1 MAALSTAAATE
12 PPATTSKKF
21 LIGGNWKCNGTME
34 STEALV
40 GILNTADIPDFCEV
54 VVAPI
59 ALHIP
64 YVVANLTSGVT
75 VSAQNCGANAKMG
88 AFTGEI
94 CASQLV
100 DFGLTWC
107 ITGHSERREM
117 FGETD
122 ELVATKTKIAVDAG
136 LSVMACVGEK
146 LDARKDGSLWDVI
159 TAQLAALGAQ
169 LSEEDW
175 AKVAIAYEP
184 VWAIGTGEV
193 ATPEQAQE
201 VHAFI
206 RGWLSTNV
214 SPAVAAA
221 TRIQYGGSVK
231 GSNAGTL
238 AACADVDGFLVGGS
252 SLKEDFLNII
262 KAAVPPS

>member
-1 MAALSTAAATE
+1 MAASVAAAAS
-12 PPATTSKKF
+12 PAYEGKKF
-21 LIGGNWKCNGTME
+21 LIGGNWKCNGTMA

-40 GILNTADIPDFCEV
+40 GILNTATIAPHCEV

-59 ALHIP
+59 SIQIP
-64 YVVANLTSGVT
+64 YCCANLKPGIAVA
-75 VSAQNCGANAKMG
+75 AQNCGLNPGAG

-94 CASQLV
+94 CASQLT
-100 DFGLTWC
+100 DFGLTWV

-122 ELVATKTKIAVDAG
+122 EIVAQKTKVAVDAG
-136 LSVMACVGEK
+136 LNAMACIGEK
-146 LDARKDGSLWDVI
+146 LDARKSGALWDVM
-159 TAQLAALGAQ
+159 TAQLAALGAA
-169 LSEEDW
+169 LDAADW

-193 ATPEQAQE
+193 ASPEQAQE

-214 SPAVAAA
+214 SPEVAAA

-231 GSNAGTL
+231 GKNAPEL
-238 AACADVDGFLVGGS
+238 AKCPDVDGFLVGGS
-252 SLKEDFLNII
+252 SLKEDFLAII
-262 KAAVPPS
+262 AAATPC

>member
-1 MAALSTAAATE
+1 MAALSTTAATE
-12 PPATTSKKF
+12 PPAATGKKF
-21 LIGGNWKCNGTME
+21 LIGGNWKCNGTMA

-40 GILNTADIPDFCEV
+40 GILNTAEVPDFCEV

-64 YVVANLTSGVT
+64 YVAANLTSNVA
-75 VSAQNCGANAKMG
+75 VSAQNVGVNAKMG
-88 AFTGEI
+88 AFTGELA
-94 CASQLV
+94 ASQLV

-122 ELVATKTKIAVDAG
+122 ELVASKTKVAVDAG

-146 LDARKDGSLWDVI
+146 LEARKDGSLWDVI
-159 TAQLAALGAQ
+159 TAQLVALGAA

-193 ATPEQAQE
+193 ATPAQAQE

-206 RGWLSTNV
+206 RAWLSTNV

-231 GSNAGTL
+231 GSNAAELGG
-238 AACADVDGFLVGGS
+238 CPDVDGFLVGGA
-252 SLKEDFLNII
+252 SLKDDFLNII
-262 KAAVPPS
+262 NAAVAC